1 MKKTLSII
9 TLAGITTF
17 GLFAFM
23 AFLINSDQVVITKGL
38 PPVIID
44 IVEIPD
50 ENKPEIIVRKQLQP
64 PEPPPTMETDRLP
77 PETTEV
83 PSEFTYTQSD
93 MITQSV
99 NTDTVMT
106 MSQSDQDARPV
117 VRVNPKYPMSAL
129 RNGIQGWV
137 KLAFDISEIGEV
149 INVKVL
155 DSKPKRVFD
164 KAAKQALRK
173 WKYRAKSIDGKQVQ
187 QQNFTVQLDFN
198 MEQQI

>member
-44 IVEIPD
+44 IVEVPD

-64 PEPPPTMETDRLP
+64 PEPPPAMETDRLP

-83 PSEFTYTQSD
+83 SSKFDYTQSD
-93 MITQSV
+93 MSIESV

-106 MSQSDQDARPV
+106 IGPSDQDARPV

-173 WKYRAKSIDGKQVQ
+173 WKYRAKSVDGKQVQ